1 MKHKYEYL
9 VSACLCGEKVRYD
22 GKTKTVDK
30 IKKLVDEGKA
40 LPICPEVEGGLPVP
54 RHPCEIKDERVINTL
69 GEDKT
74 HNFVKG
80 ANRTLELC
88 NEYNIK
94 KAILKERSPSCG
106 SNYIYDGTFTNTL
119 IKGQGITARLL
130 KENGIE
136 VISEEKF

>member
-54 RHPCEIKDERVINTL
+54 RHPCEIRM
-69 GEDKT
+69 
-74 HNFVKG
+74 
-80 ANRTLELC
+80 
-88 NEYNIK
+88 
-94 KAILKERSPSCG
+94 KE
-106 SNYIYDGTFTNTL
+106 
-119 IKGQGITARLL
+119 
-130 KENGIE
+130 
-136 VISEEKF
+136 